1 MKGYWFNLSANSEI
15 EIPETTGEFG
25 LPNHEYWLEFRG
37 MNGSSVATV
46 SDAGEKWLLPDGTVC
61 QGSANMNIVVSWSS
75 IPVPVDMTQDEAHQ
89 RYFAYL
95 NKNLDNFTGSAL
107 AKFNKHYQ
115 TGKSGIKGN
124 KRKGVAKLWDELQPI
139 VNLQAPYASNILP
152 ANGYIQIDFAPRVD
166 IEIPYEV
173 QLSLSYTTS
182 SKTFE
187 TIGAWDGL
195 TDYIFYTIA
204 RLTVI

>member
-1 MKGYWFNLSANSEI
+1 MKGYWFNLSADSEI
-15 EIPETTGEFG
+15 EIPETTGDYG
-25 LPNHEYWLEFRG
+25 LPNHQYWLEFRG

-46 SDAGEKWLLPDGTVC
+46 LGTSGEWLLPDGTLY

-95 NKNLDNFTGSAL
+95 NQNLDKFTGSAL

-115 TGKSGIKGN
+115 TGKSGIKGY
-124 KRKGVAKLWDELQPI
+124 KRKGIAKLWDEMQPV
-139 VNLQAPYASNILP
+139 VNLQAPYASGILP

-166 IEIPYEV
+166 IEFPYGV

-187 TIGAWDGL
+187 TIGVSDGL
-195 TDYIFYTIA
+195 TDYVYYTIA

>member
-1 MKGYWFNLSANSEI
+1 MKGYWFNLSADSEI

-46 SDAGEKWLLPDGTVC
+46 SDASGEWLLPDGSLY

-75 IPVPVDMTQDEAHQ
+75 IPVPVGMSQEEAHE
-89 RYFAYL
+89 RYYAYL
-95 NKNLDNFTGSAL
+95 TNKLPQLGGSAL
-107 AKFNKHYQ
+107 TKFNKHYQ
-115 TGKSGIKGN
+115 SGKGGIKGN
-124 KRKGVAKLWDELQPI
+124 KRKGVAKLWSDTQPV

-152 ANGYIQIDFAPRVD
+152 ANGYVQIDFAPRAD
-166 IEIPYEV
+166 LEFPYGV
-173 QLSLSYTTS
+173 QQSVAYTTS
-182 SKTFE
+182 NKTFE
-187 TIGAWDGL
+187 TIGVSDGL

>member
-1 MKGYWFNLSANSEI
+1 MKGYWFNLSADSEI

-46 SDAGEKWLLPDGTVC
+46 SDASGEWLLPDGTLY

-75 IPVPVDMTQDEAHQ
+75 IPVPVDMSQDEAHQ

-95 NKNLDNFTGSAL
+95 SKNLDKFTGSAL

-115 TGKSGIKGN
+115 TGKSGIKGY
-124 KRKGVAKLWDELQPI
+124 KRKGIAKLWDEMQPV
-139 VNLQAPYASNILP
+139 VNLQAPFASNIFP
-152 ANGYIQIDFAPRVD
+152 ANGYVQIDFAPRVD
-166 IEIPYEV
+166 LEFPYGV
-173 QLSLSYTTS
+173 QQSVAYTTS
-182 SKTFE
+182 SRTFE

-195 TDYIFYTIA
+195 TDYIYYTIA

>member
-1 MKGYWFNLSANSEI
+1 MKGYWFNLSADSEI
-15 EIPETTGEFG
+15 EIPETTGEYG
-25 LPNHEYWLEFRG
+25 LPNHEYWLEFQG

-46 SDAGEKWLLPDGTVC
+46 SDASGKWLLPDGTVY

-95 NKNLDNFTGSAL
+95 SKNLDKFTGSAL

-115 TGKSGIKGN
+115 TGKSGIKGY
-124 KRKGVAKLWDELQPI
+124 KRKGIAKLWDDTQPV
-139 VNLQAPYASNILP
+139 VNLQAPYASNILR
-152 ANGYIQIDFAPRVD
+152 ANGYVQIDFAPRVD
-166 IEIPYEV
+166 LEFPYGV
-173 QLSLSYTTS
+173 QQSVAYTTS

-195 TDYIFYTIA
+195 TDYIYYTIA

>member
-25 LPNHEYWLEFRG
+25 LPNHEYWLVFQG

-75 IPVPVDMTQDEAHQ
+75 IPVPVGMSQDEAHQ

-115 TGKSGIKGN
+115 TGKSGIKGY
-124 KRKGVAKLWDELQPI
+124 KRKGIAKLWDELQPI
-139 VNLQAPYASNILP
+139 VNLQAPYASGILP

-166 IEIPYEV
+166 IEIPHEV

-187 TIGAWDGL
+187 TIGVSDGL
-195 TDYIFYTIA
+195 TDYVYYTIA